1 MNLKNPVLR
10 YFILY
15 PSAIVLL
22 VIGYFLYAG
31 LLDLIGI
38 ILGYLIAF
46 WIIASPFWLAWYI
59 YKKVRDR

>member
-10 YFILY
+10 YFILF
-15 PSAIVLL
+15 PLATILL

-46 WIIASPFWLAWYI
+46 WIFASPIWLVWYI
-59 YKKVRDR
+59 YKKVRAR